1 MRLSRAAAHFDLV
14 PPGPFHEHP
23 VRGHSL
29 PCPEHLPSYPEPFV
43 ELAPFAWL
51 RRVPKELFLRGRNA
65 RTHSPYRHG
74 NGPTTRCRFLLAS
87 HTLLKSVLSRAR
99 TRGVTRYFRPT
110 SATQFCLTDSLPLCT
125 RARYVRAADASSRS
139 PRSEGFV
146 GSRRRHPLRRDRA
159 IQGRGIRSLPSLTIF
174 VSDVSVTTP
183 VSFLDLSAERASLR
197 DRQDHFHV
205 FAVTQNTLS

>member
-1 MRLSRAAAHFDLV
+1 MWRDTSDRLL
-14 PPGPFHEHP
+14 PP
-23 VRGHSL
+23 
-29 PCPEHLPSYPEPFV
+29 
-43 ELAPFAWL
+43 
-51 RRVPKELFLRGRNA
+51 N
-65 RTHSPYRHG
+65 
-74 NGPTTRCRFLLAS
+74 
-87 HTLLKSVLSRAR
+87 SVLLTLYLSAPVL
-99 TRGVTRYFRPT
+99 VTFELPRE
-110 SATQFCLTDSLPLCT
+110 LTLTALG
-125 RARYVRAADASSRS
+125 
-139 PRSEGFV
+139 GFV